1 MLPLATRCAWTMTT
15 TPSPLKDHV
24 GRVPTRPLATMPP
37 KPSSEQAATSVEEMA
52 REAHS
57 GCLHYLLVKALE
69 DARKRQNRLRPQQP
83 SIAARKAPIDW
94 LEDCCYNP
102 LSYSRI
108 RTTLTS
114 RTGGSREVGSRRNSV
129 HQSII
134 YAFSVSLL
142 GYALLALTALALTL
156 LVGLATG
163 YRSSLTFFTLAL
175 LTFRLSEI
183 HWAFV
188 LFPPLAAAC
197 GTILLSK
204 TPLHRTLAAGLGL
217 SSPYVLIALV
227 YVLMR
232 AGEFPLEIVI
242 PWVLWIFVV
251 GVVSSVAVDR
261 FRFAE

>member
-1 MLPLATRCAWTMTT
+1 M
-15 TPSPLKDHV
+15 
-24 GRVPTRPLATMPP
+24 
-37 KPSSEQAATSVEEMA
+37 
-52 REAHS
+52 
-57 GCLHYLLVKALE
+57 
-69 DARKRQNRLRPQQP
+69 
-83 SIAARKAPIDW
+83 APIDW

-102 LSYSRI
+102 ASYSRI

-114 RTGGSREVGSRRNSV
+114 QPGGSREVGSRRDSV

-134 YAFSVSLL
+134 CAFSVSLL

-156 LVGLATG
+156 LIRLGTG
-163 YRSSLTFFTLAL
+163 YRPSLTFFTLAL

-183 HWAFV
+183 HWSFF
-188 LFPPLAAAC
+188 LFPPLAAALA
-197 GTILLSK
+197 TILLSK
-204 TPLHRTLAAGLGL
+204 TPLHRRLVAGLGL